1 MEKGMHLS
9 RKANTDTNWFPKIRN
24 NTILICICIPTHLTI
39 LYISQT
45 TPFLLRHQYSLYKAG
60 NRVYEDGV
68 LSRLLFDGRYVSFRD
83 SIPTYHYY
91 IRDYLDKQ
99 EEIIVTLPEVIVV
112 APACPRD
119 KGELLI
125 PTFNTNINY
134 DDYKK

>member
-1 MEKGMHLS
+1 M
-9 RKANTDTNWFPKIRN
+9 RTDDYKQSP
-24 NTILICICIPTHLTI
+24 
-39 LYISQT
+39 Y
-45 TPFLLRHQYSLYKAG
+45 TPAVPDGEFDIACDSSLLVHTGREYTG
-60 NRVYEDGV
+60 NRVYDNGV
-68 LSRLLFDGRYVSFRD
+68 LSRLLFDGGNVSFRD
-83 SIPTYHYY
+83 SVPTCHYY

-99 EEIIVTLPEVIVV
+99 EEKIVTLPEVIVV